1 MIEVNFEKITQLS
14 KEERYIEVLKQAEAL
29 LKDECNLIA
38 NLSNI
43 TSLLKNSFD
52 CYLWVGFYLYD
63 NEMNNLVLGP
73 FQGNLACTRIEIGK
87 GVCGTSF
94 KNREAIVVDDVN
106 KFPGHIFCD
115 SASKSEIVVPIFW
128 DSEVVGV
135 LDVDSAEYSSFDDVD
150 KEYLTKLSLIIS
162 GIIKK

>member
-1 MIEVNFEKITQLS
+1 MIEVNFDIITKLTKQ
-14 KEERYIEVLKQAEAL
+14 ERYTEVLKQADAL
-29 LKDECNLIA
+29 LKDENNLTA

-43 TSLLKNSFD
+43 SSLLKNSFE
-52 CYLWVGFYLYD
+52 YYMWVGFYLYD
-63 NEMNNLVLGP
+63 SEKNNLVLGP

-94 KNREAIVVDDVN
+94 KNREAIVVNDVN

-115 SASKSEIVVPIFW
+115 SRSKSEIVVPLFKN
-128 DSEVVGV
+128 SEVAGV

-150 KEYLTKLSLIIS
+150 KKNLTELSLIIS
-162 GIIKK
+162 GIL